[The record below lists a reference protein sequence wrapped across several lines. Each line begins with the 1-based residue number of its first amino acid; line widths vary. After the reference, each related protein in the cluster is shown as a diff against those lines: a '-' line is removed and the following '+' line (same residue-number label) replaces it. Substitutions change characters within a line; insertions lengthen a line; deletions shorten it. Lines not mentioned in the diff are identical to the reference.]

1 MILMETLWYSN
12 MQRLDTLAALFQ
24 NEHEALL
31 EEWKNRVRQLPDA
44 ERLDKLTLEDNFR
57 SVLDE
62 ISTALFQYQD
72 SGTLPTPFTSV
83 EHAQQRFEI
92 GFDINELVIEYA
104 ILRHVLK
111 DCALSHNL
119 SLDGIAGT
127 ILDKIVDHDIA
138 SAVAAHSLEQA
149 AKHEARTAERL
160 ADVVHDLKTPLS
172 AIRTASHILERRMT
186 PESKQDLSTMLDI
199 ILRNCDSL
207 NAALMKLLEATSRQ
221 GVVLPSKPSPTDIT
235 LHVLVSE
242 VIQSLSPLIEKTG
255 IPIRNE
261 VPELLHIH
269 ADPFLV
275 KQAIQNLV
283 SNAVKYTDQ
292 GQISVGAS
300 EIEHR
305 IDLWVKDTG
314 SGIAP
319 ERLPQVFIRGEGDPG
334 RPESSGLGLAIVK
347 KIVEAHHAE
356 ITVQSELGKGSVF
369 MISFPI

>member
-1 MILMETLWYSN
+1 

-24 NEHEALL
+24 DEHETIL

-44 ERLDKLTLEDNFR
+44 ERLDKLTLEDSFR

-72 SGTLPTPFTSV
+72 SGTLPKPFTSV

-111 DCALSHNL
+111 DCALSHDL

-127 ILDKIVDHDIA
+127 ILDQIVDHDIA
-138 SAVAAHSLEQA
+138 SAVVAHSLEQA
-149 AKHEARTAERL
+149 TKHEARIAERL

-199 ILRNCDSL
+199 IIRNCDSL
-207 NAALMKLLEATSRQ
+207 NAALMNLLEVTSGQ
-221 GVVLPSKPSPTDIT
+221 GVVLPSKPAPTDVT
-235 LHVLVSE
+235 LHVLVAD
-242 VIQSLSPLIEKTG
+242 VIQSLTPLIEKTG
-255 IPIRNE
+255 VPILNE

-269 ADPFLV
+269 ADPFLM

-314 SGIAP
+314 SGIPP
-319 ERLPQVFIRGEGDPG
+319 ERLPQVFIRGEGDPEQ
-334 RPESSGLGLAIVK
+334 PESSGLGLAIVK

-356 ITVQSELGKGSVF
+356 ITVQSEPGKGSVF